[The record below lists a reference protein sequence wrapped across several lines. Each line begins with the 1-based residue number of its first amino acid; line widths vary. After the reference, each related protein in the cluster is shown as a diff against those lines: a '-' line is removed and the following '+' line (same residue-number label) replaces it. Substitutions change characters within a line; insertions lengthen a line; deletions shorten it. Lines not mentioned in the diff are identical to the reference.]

1 MSDDSFVTVMFAV
14 IILVVVG
21 VAYARYKKDKRRIYT
36 YLHSRGATDI
46 TITKV
51 WFGGSERHNEYD
63 VTYTDIRHQ
72 RQQNRCMIPSGLFYD
87 GSIYWKDNLPY

>member
-1 MSDDSFVTVMFAV
+1 MSEPFVGAMFAV
-14 IILVVVG
+14 AILVVVG
-21 VAYARYKKDKRRIYT
+21 VAYAGYRRDKRRIYT

-63 VTYTDIRHQ
+63 VTYTDN
-72 RQQNRCMIPSGLFYD
+72 RQQQHQNRCMIPSGLFYD
-87 GSIYWKDNLPY
+87 GSIYWKDDVPY